1 MLGGGHATVHL
12 GPGSTQH
19 IQHWTQPVV
28 KRVWGAAAAAV
39 GWLDNGEKITNGTL
53 LISRSPILLGGL

>member
-1 MLGGGHATVHL
+1 MQLYTWAQAAPT
-12 GPGSTQH
+12 

-39 GWLDNGEKITNGTL
+39 GWLDNVEKITNGTL

>member
-1 MLGGGHATVHL
+1 MQLYTRAQAAPT
-12 GPGSTQH
+12 

-28 KRVWGAAAAAV
+28 KRVGGAAAAAV